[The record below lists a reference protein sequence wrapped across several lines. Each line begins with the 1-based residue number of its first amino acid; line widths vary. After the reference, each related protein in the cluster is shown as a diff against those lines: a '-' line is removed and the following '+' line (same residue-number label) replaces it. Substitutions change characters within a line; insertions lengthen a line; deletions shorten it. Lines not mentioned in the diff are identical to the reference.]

1 MKILLPYLRFGVA
14 LIALYCL
21 GQNLLMAQSFVAHDL
36 FLPIGYERVAYI
48 DADEYADLV
57 QIQYGALVWRANDG
71 AGNFG
76 DPQPLLL
83 PNDYAMRTLDIDQDG
98 DRDAL
103 FLNLNIWYE
112 NDGTQNYTPHPIAP
126 AFVAPNKVYVRD
138 ADGDTDIDFVEIVST
153 GWQSYA
159 VHWYI
164 NDGNGNF
171 TIQYNDV
178 DAPTLSDHNS
188 YPFLMNSNTDGF
200 LDIVFWGY
208 VSFNPDGTDTL
219 ATKTLFNDGTGNFGN
234 VQQKLIMIHDSL
246 GNCIYGADLENCAT
260 IYSTWVS
267 TGVGDLDGDGDDE
280 LGVNVQFS
288 TFEDHSSFNAF
299 YRNNESNEVWEMELA
314 GQPFIC
320 YPQEGEMCDY
330 EPYPLFS
337 YDINR
342 DGRQDLMGYFGL
354 RLQQPDGSLSEPV
367 FHCGSPENER
377 QIFKMDSIHFDDV
390 AKILPALELSDKWV
404 ANDSICTEHYLQDPN
419 SLKIFGQ
426 MQLADTDNDS
436 DMDIIFNATG
446 IVTLLINQ
454 GDTAYSRKQVHYY
467 PAVSSNFPTYSQGTK
482 WMKIIDVDNDGLL
495 DLVADIYYGS
505 PSYSGNIVYWHRN
518 LGDNNFSTQL
528 NISNLFDAFLADID
542 TDGDIDVLSR
552 RITSSEASNYV
563 VQLQVSPGVFEP
575 SPLIYSLPLVGSS
588 QLFIAKTSDIDQ
600 DGDQDLWLRD
610 YSPHTWAISLQ
621 NGDFVFDTPI
631 IVAEGTAHG
640 EISDVDND
648 GDDDLVYKND
658 NHISMQLNNAGTF
671 SLVELI
677 NEVSSAHYP
686 QMINL
691 NADALPDLVINSDT
705 AAYAPFVLFNSST
718 GFGSAQPFPS
728 DVVQIQHFDQLDND
742 WSNDIFYTD
751 ATGRLWL
758 RQNDGQGGFEAY
770 APIYI
775 ADNAAIHDVGDMNS
789 DGKND
794 VLCRNYLLFDP
805 DGVTYFLNQNIV
817 VGTATPDMT
826 NAAINLYPN
835 PVSHTLYID
844 QKQNLAAQAT
854 QLQISNILG
863 QIVYQAQLAPNTQTQ
878 VLTLPPLSNGLYFA
892 ALYDQSDKL
901 VHRQKISKH

>member
-1 MKILLPYLRFGVA
+1 LHPLNAELKNVYLKTIFKTMKTLLPYCRPLCVA
-14 LIALYCL
+14 CTVLFSLL

-76 DPQPLLL
+76 DPQPLPL

-126 AFVAPNKVYVRD
+126 AFAAPDKVYVRD
-138 ADGDTDIDFVEIVST
+138 ADGDGDIDFAEIGST
-153 GWQSYA
+153 GSLCS
-159 VHWYI
+159 VHWYM

-171 TIQYNDV
+171 AVQYSTADV
-178 DAPTLSDHNS
+178 SSFDFPSFYDNT
-188 YPFLMNSNTDGF
+188 PFLMNSDTNGF
-200 LDIVFWGY
+200 LDIAY
-208 VSFNPDGTDTL
+208 IAYDSFTPNSTIDSM
-219 ATKTLFNDGTGNFGN
+219 ATYTMFNDGTGNFVNG
-234 VQQKLIMIHDSL
+234 QKKSIAMRDSL
-246 GNCIYGADLENCAT
+246 GNCIYGADLQNCAV
-260 IYSTWVS
+260 IYSTWTS

-299 YRNNESNEVWEMELA
+299 YRNNESDEIWEVELT
-314 GQPFIC
+314 GQPYAC
-320 YPQEGEMCDY
+320 YPGEGEVCDY

-354 RLQQPDGSLSEPV
+354 RLQQPDGSLSEPI
-367 FHCGSPENER
+367 FNCGSPENER

-390 AKILPALELSDKWV
+390 VEILPALELFDKWV

-419 SLKIFGQ
+419 SLKILGQ

-436 DMDIIFNATG
+436 DMDIIFNATQR
-446 IVTLLINQ
+446 VTFLINQ

-467 PAVSSNFPTYSQGTK
+467 PNIQADYYPYEGSGTR
-482 WMKIIDVDNDGLL
+482 WLNIVDMDNDGLL
-495 DLVADIYYGS
+495 DLVADIYYSS
-505 PSYSGNIVYWHRN
+505 PGYSANSVYWRRN
-518 LGDNNFSTQL
+518 LGDNNFSTRL
-528 NISNLFDAFLADID
+528 DISNLFDVFLADID
-542 TDGDIDVLSR
+542 TDGDMDVLGR
-552 RITSSEASNYV
+552 QISSFSSQISNYA
-563 VQLQVSPGVFEP
+563 VQLQISPGVFEP
-575 SPLIYSLPLVGSS
+575 SPPINSLPLVGSS

-610 YSPHTWAISLQ
+610 YAPNTWAISLQ

-631 IVAEGTAHG
+631 IVAQGTAHG
-640 EISDVDND
+640 KISDVDND

-677 NEVSSAHYP
+677 NEVSPAHYP
-686 QMINL
+686 QMVNL

-705 AAYAPFVLFNSST
+705 AAYAPFVLL
-718 GFGSAQPFPS
+718 
-728 DVVQIQHFDQLDND
+728 IQ
-742 WSNDIFYTD
+742 
-751 ATGRLWL
+751 
-758 RQNDGQGGFEAY
+758 
-770 APIYI
+770 
-775 ADNAAIHDVGDMNS
+775 
-789 DGKND
+789 
-794 VLCRNYLLFDP
+794 
-805 DGVTYFLNQNIV
+805 
-817 VGTATPDMT
+817 
-826 NAAINLYPN
+826 
-835 PVSHTLYID
+835 
-844 QKQNLAAQAT
+844 AQA
-854 QLQISNILG
+854 LARHSLS
-863 QIVYQAQLAPNTQTQ
+863 QAMLCKYSTSTN
-878 VLTLPPLSNGLYFA
+878 
-892 ALYDQSDKL
+892 
-901 VHRQKISKH
+901 